1 MMLMKDYE
9 IKYLKKKL
17 LEEQQK
23 VESMLDE
30 SKKNNFGVDDSIGNS
45 IEELS
50 KYDNHPADLGTETFE
65 QEKYVSLR
73 NHRLNTLAIYGMP
86 CKGWRGEATG
96 YVYIAAR
103 R

>member
-30 SKKNNFGVDDSIGNS
+30 SKKTILAWTIPS
-45 IEELS
+45 
-50 KYDNHPADLGTETFE
+50 GT
-65 QEKYVSLR
+65 
-73 NHRLNTLAIYGMP
+73 A
-86 CKGWRGEATG
+86 
-96 YVYIAAR
+96 
-103 R
+103 